1 MAKVVYFDCPTG
13 IAGNMCLGALVHL
26 GVPIPYLQEHL
37 DRLKLGHEYEIT
49 QQRVQ
54 RLGQDATL
62 VEVTVHHPHP
72 EQHHPHGHPA
82 QRHLP
87 EITTLIQ
94 QARLPAQVEQWSLQI
109 FETLAI
115 AEGQVHGIPPE
126 AVHFHEVG
134 AVDAIVDIVGTCLG
148 LDWLGIKQVYC
159 SALPTGGG
167 TVKAAHGL
175 LPVPAPAVL
184 NLWASRQV
192 PLYHNGIDRELV
204 TPTGAA
210 IVTTLADQ
218 FGSPPRMR
226 LQNIG
231 LGAGTLSLPQAN
243 ILRLW
248 LGEMMFAD
256 EDSPAADAALEMIM
270 ILETQLD
277 DLSPQIVGYL
287 YDLLFEVGA
296 VDVFTQAV
304 GMKKSRP
311 GVLLTVLCPPTAVTA
326 CETLLFRETS
336 TLGIRRSL
344 QQRSVLSRRIEQVA
358 TPLGEV
364 GVKVA
369 THRDRVVNLQPE
381 YEDCVRLARTS
392 GRSLQDIQRLAL
404 STWETLRNTN
414 ES

>member
-26 GVPIPYLQEHL
+26 GVPISYLREHL
-37 DRLKLGHEYEIT
+37 DRLNLGDEYEIT
-49 QQRVQ
+49 HQRVQ

-62 VEVTVHHPHP
+62 VEVTVHPPPP
-72 EQHHPHGHPA
+72 EQHHSHGNPSH
-82 QRHLP
+82 RHLP
-87 EITTLIQ
+87 EITAMIQ
-94 QARLPAQVEQWSLQI
+94 QAKLPAQVEQWSLKI

-126 AVHFHEVG
+126 SVHFHEVG

-148 LDWLGIKQVYC
+148 LAWLGIERVYC

-210 IVTTLADQ
+210 IVTTLAAQ
-218 FGSPPRMR
+218 FGTPPRMR

-231 LGAGTLSLPQAN
+231 LGAGTRSLPQAN

-248 LGEMMFAD
+248 LGEIMCAD
-256 EDSPAADAALEMIM
+256 EAFPSSDTELEAIM

-287 YDLLFEVGA
+287 YELLFEVGA

-311 GVLLTVLCPPTAVTA
+311 GVLLTVLCPPAVVA
-326 CETLLFRETS
+326 DCEAVLFRETS

-358 TPLGEV
+358 TPLGTV
-364 GVKVA
+364 GIKVA
-369 THRDRVVNLQPE
+369 TCREQVINIQPE
-381 YEDCVRLARTS
+381 YEDCARLARTS
-392 GRSLQDIQRLAL
+392 GRSLLDIQRLAL
-404 STWETLRNTN
+404 STWETLRNKN